1 MSSTEPSAPFP
12 EEGGDGDGGCPELP
26 TCEAVQD
33 AAPTLISISKISS
46 PSASVNQGRS
56 PPKLFFPTESVCDS
70 PSHDHDM
77 GGPMDDSDSE
87 DDEETN
93 YNRSAEAVFNRV
105 TLGILAVS
113 LLWLSSL
120 STAGTWC
127 PLDRAMSS
135 LPHLSAP
142 VKPVF
147 PCARLNL
154 CFNT

>member
-1 MSSTEPSAPFP
+1 MSSSEPSAPFP
-12 EEGGDGDGGCPELP
+12 EDGGDGDGRRSELP
-26 TCEAVQD
+26 TCEAIQD
-33 AAPTLISISKISS
+33 AAPTLISISKISA
-46 PSASVNQGRS
+46 PSANINQGRS

-70 PSHDHDM
+70 PSDDV

-120 STAGTWC
+120 STAGT
-127 PLDRAMSS
+127 
-135 LPHLSAP
+135 
-142 VKPVF
+142 
-147 PCARLNL
+147 
-154 CFNT
+154 